1 MIIGIGT
8 DLVGIERIARIL
20 EGQHGE
26 MFLSRVLTKNELSML
41 NTRYKHPSRV
51 NEFVAGRW
59 AAKEAIAKALGCGI
73 GAMVAF
79 SDIEVLGNEQ
89 GQPSGRLSDA
99 AQRRLGAQELR
110 IHISISHAE
119 GFAVAYALIERG

>member
-8 DLVGIERIARIL
+8 DLVGIERIARVL
-20 EGQHGE
+20 QGRHGE
-26 MFLSRVLTKNELSML
+26 MFLRRVLTKNELAML
-41 NTRYKHPSRV
+41 ETRSQQPTRV

-79 SDIEVLGNEQ
+79 SDIEVLGNEL
-89 GQPSGRLSDA
+89 GQPIGRLSEI
-99 AQRRLGAQELR
+99 AQRRLGSQQQR

-119 GFAVAYALIERG
+119 GWAIAYAVIERG

>member
-8 DLVGIERIARIL
+8 DLVGIERIARVL
-20 EGQHGE
+20 QGRHGE
-26 MFLSRVLTKNELSML
+26 LFLRRVLTKNELAML
-41 NTRYKHPSRV
+41 ETRNKQPSRV

-59 AAKEAIAKALGCGI
+59 AAKEAVAKALGCGI

-79 SDIEVLGNEQ
+79 SDIEVLGNEL
-89 GQPSGRLSDA
+89 GQPIGRLSNV
-99 AQRRLGAQELR
+99 AQRRLGAQQLR

>member
-41 NTRYKHPSRV
+41 NTRYKHLSRV

-59 AAKEAIAKALGCGI
+59 AAKEAVAKALGCGI

-79 SDIEVLGNEQ
+79 SDIEVLGNE
-89 GQPSGRLSDA
+89 
-99 AQRRLGAQELR
+99 LGKPTCSISEMAKQKLGEQQLR